1 MSQSQGSIPIAK
13 LTVDIKRKRIRIT
26 AKTLKMINEPECF
39 RILVNPASKGL
50 VIEGCLES
58 DKGAYLVS
66 KMPFHK
72 GSYELTSTSL
82 IKEIVCCAG
91 FIGTETVRL
100 SGIKLKDQEALFFRL
115 EQCRDCDP
123 APKAENEVAYG

>member
-1 MSQSQGSIPIAK
+1 M
-13 LTVDIKRKRIRIT
+13 
-26 AKTLKMINEPECF
+26 
-39 RILVNPASKGL
+39 
-50 VIEGCLES
+50 IEGCLEV

-91 FIGTETVRL
+91 FVGTDTIRL

-115 EQCRDCDP
+115 EQCQNCDP
-123 APKAENEVAYG
+123 TPQAGSEVAYG

>member
-1 MSQSQGSIPIAK
+1 MNQSQSNSATAK

-26 AKTLKMINEPECF
+26 AKTLKMINDPECF
-39 RILVNPASKGL
+39 RILVNPESKGL
-50 VIEGCLES
+50 VIEGCTET

-82 IKEIVCCAG
+82 IKEIIQCAG
-91 FIGTETVRL
+91 FVGTDTIRL
-100 SGIKLKDQEALFFRL
+100 TGLKLKGQEALFFL
-115 EQCRDCDP
+115 LAQFSGCNTAQE
-123 APKAENEVAYG
+123 AGNEVAYG

>member
-26 AKTLKMINEPECF
+26 AKTLKMINDPECF

-50 VIEGCLES
+50 VIEGCLEV

-82 IKEIVCCAG
+82 IKE
-91 FIGTETVRL
+91 TVRL

-115 EQCRDCDP
+115 EQCQDCDP